1 MPPFI
6 VEVKMKPEIIVIG
19 AGPAGMMSAYF
30 AASNGANV
38 TVIEKNDRP
47 GRKLLLTG
55 KGRCNVT
62 NNCDNDELVRN
73 TAKNGRFLY
82 SAFSSFST
90 ADTISFFE
98 SEGVPLKT
106 ERGKRVF
113 PVSDKS
119 SDINNALI
127 GACKNKNVK
136 FLKGNV
142 NGICAENGKVR
153 YVSANGTKLF
163 CDACILAT
171 GGCSYRAT
179 GSDGKGYKL
188 ACDLGHTLVPPKPS
202 LVPVVCEGSDCERM
216 NGLMLKNVSLK
227 VENEKGKLIYSDFG
241 ELTFAPYGLTGATV
255 LSASCHLDFQKCGK
269 YIFAVDLKPALDEK
283 QLDARLLRDFAK
295 DSNKKLGDILRGLM
309 PRELI
314 GVFIDRSGI
323 SSDTKANSITQL
335 QRRKIISLLKR
346 FEFTA
351 VDFRDINEA
360 IITSGG
366 ISVKEIDPKTMQSKL
381 VKGLYFAGEIIDVDA
396 YTGGFNLQ
404 IAFSTGASAG
414 KNSVREFL
422 EHGNQCSN

>member
-1 MPPFI
+1 
-6 VEVKMKPEIIVIG
+6 MKPEIIVIG

-30 AASNGANV
+30 AAAEGASV
-38 TVIEKNDRP
+38 TVIDKNDHP
-47 GRKLLLTG
+47 GKKLLLTG

-82 SAFSSFST
+82 SVFSAFST
-90 ADTISFFE
+90 ADTMRFFE
-98 SEGVPLKT
+98 NEGVPLKT

-127 GACKNKNVK
+127 SACKDNGVK
-136 FLKGNV
+136 FIKGSVGN
-142 NGICAENGKVR
+142 ICTENGKVTH
-153 YVSANGTKLF
+153 VTVGGTKYR

-179 GSDGKGYKL
+179 GSDGKGYEL
-188 ACDLGHTLVPPKPS
+188 ARKLGHTVVPPKPS
-202 LVPVVCEGSDCERM
+202 LVPVVCDSGDCERM
-216 NGLMLKNVSLK
+216 DGLTLRNVSLR
-227 VENEKGKLIYSDFG
+227 VENEKGKPVYSDFG
-241 ELTFAPYGLTGATV
+241 ELTFAPYGLTGAIV
-255 LSASCHLDFQKCGK
+255 LSASCHMDFHKCGK
-269 YIFAVDLKPALDEK
+269 YIFAIDLKPALDEK
-283 QLDARLLRDFAK
+283 QLDTRLLRDFAK
-295 DSNKKLGDILRGLM
+295 DANKTFGDILRGLM

-314 GVFIDRSGI
+314 GVFVDRSGI
-323 SSDTKANSITQL
+323 PSNTKAHSITQA

-366 ISVKEIDPKTMQSKL
+366 ISVREVDPKTMQSKL
-381 VKGLYFAGEIIDVDA
+381 VSGLYFAGEIIDVDA

-404 IAFSTGASAG
+404 IAFSTGVAAG
-414 KNSVREFL
+414 KNSAKGL
-422 EHGNQCSN
+422 L